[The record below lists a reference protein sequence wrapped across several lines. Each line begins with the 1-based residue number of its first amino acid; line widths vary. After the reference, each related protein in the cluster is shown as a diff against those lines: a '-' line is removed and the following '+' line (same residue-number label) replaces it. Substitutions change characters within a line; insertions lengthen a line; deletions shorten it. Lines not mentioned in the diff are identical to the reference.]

1 MENHRFRENTSDKR
15 LRQLFNQLDNTPN
28 RRYNTAGYT
37 ALRQRYHVMLDAHQN
52 RKVAEKKAE
61 KKRLKKNV
69 IDNALVP
76 VQSTFNSYWKYTI
89 PASLSNYLEVKMRKE
104 VLKLGSNV
112 NLKRYTTNLG
122 VLEIGDTQFRNWT
135 KQIYKFIKPVIV
147 NSLLANICVK
157 AWAVISMKCYN
168 NGDTD
173 ERDRYFVQDKNLGS
187 IIVTSEIEFKNH
199 FYKNAFKAYTALN
212 GHDYIQVYG
221 IGSIDVN
228 VFKFNALSGSSYTPF
243 PDCITLSKS
252 VINIKNT
259 DNDCFRWC
267 CIASR
272 HLPSHHAE
280 RIAHYNNPDFI
291 NEWKISDKDLP
302 MKLNR
307 IPFFEKANSV
317 NVNVYTLES
326 DDKTKIPLH
335 ISKQNNEETI
345 NLFYYNNHY
354 GLIKNFSRFVGGDH
368 NHVCPNCLAK
378 YANTDC
384 YKRHLSVC
392 RDLNENGSLV
402 KMPKHVEKIDEN
414 GKKYTVKSVTQFD
427 DYSKQKKLPVV
438 IYADFEANLQSNDI
452 VVMKNQVAEHK
463 ANTFRLR
470 INSVVDLGIPLDY
483 CYSGTD
489 CDVKFVELLINELEE
504 KIHTKLNEYSEKNKK
519 PILTADEEK
528 QFHKE
533 TDCRFCNRKLEYFN
547 IKKKVKVND
556 RVRDH
561 DHFTGKYEGASHAK
575 CNIKATQ
582 LFKGKIKIPVIFH
595 NANYDIRCF
604 IHAFK
609 TIKGDESFVE
619 SISGVPCNMEIYKS
633 LNINSFSII
642 CSYAHL
648 SSSLAKL
655 IENLPDEKKILMKS
669 ICDDEAKF
677 KLICEKGFYPYEMI
691 DCQEKLDIPIQ
702 ELKREHF
709 NSKLNLSKLD
719 DHDWEHIQRVIQV
732 FNMKSFREF
741 HELYLKVDVY
751 GLHDVFE
758 YYRELSMNTY
768 GLDPAHFIGLPSFTW
783 SAGLKHTGV
792 KLDDITDVDMYMF
805 CEKWKKGGVSVISH
819 RYAKANNPYLPDFD
833 EKQDKSYIL
842 QVDCNNLYGWAM
854 SQKLPI
860 SDFKWTDITSE
871 EIINYNNNS
880 NTGYALE
887 VDLHYPSH
895 LHDEHNDYPLA
906 PEHMMLG
913 KVRKLTPNLNDKKNY
928 IVHIDNLKYYIS
940 KGLIL
945 TKVHRV
951 LQFTQSNW
959 LDTYIS
965 HNSKL
970 RQQAK
975 NDFEKDYY
983 KLLNNAFY
991 GKTMENVRE
1000 RVNVQF
1006 CLDKKKFDKHTS
1018 SPLFANQVNIF
1029 QEDGLALVKTHKK
1042 SIELNKPIYIG
1053 ACVLDLSKLLMFK
1066 FHYDTMKVKYPKCEM
1081 MKTDTDS
1088 LLYFIKT
1095 DDVYLD
1101 MKNDHVIQKQMEF
1114 SNYPKNHML
1123 YNNDRK
1129 KVPGLFQDECVDGS
1143 LTVVSEYIGLR
1154 AKSYVNKLFYVE
1166 ENEYDLK
1173 KKSKGVNSK
1182 HLKNR
1187 IGFEDY
1193 KNCLFHGI
1201 NKSLDKMYAF
1211 RSKNMKTYSIQQS
1224 KICLSGND
1232 DKRIIQ
1238 EDKIHT
1244 LAIGHYKIVA

>member
-1 MENHRFRENTSDKR
+1 M
-15 LRQLFNQLDNTPN
+15 
-28 RRYNTAGYT
+28 
-37 ALRQRYHVMLDAHQN
+37 
-52 RKVAEKKAE
+52 
-61 KKRLKKNV
+61 
-69 IDNALVP
+69 
-76 VQSTFNSYWKYTI
+76 
-89 PASLSNYLEVKMRKE
+89 PA
-104 VLKLGSNV
+104 
-112 NLKRYTTNLG
+112 
-122 VLEIGDTQFRNWT
+122 
-135 KQIYKFIKPVIV
+135 
-147 NSLLANICVK
+147 
-157 AWAVISMKCYN
+157 
-168 NGDTD
+168 
-173 ERDRYFVQDKNLGS
+173 
-187 IIVTSEIEFKNH
+187 
-199 FYKNAFKAYTALN
+199 
-212 GHDYIQVYG
+212 
-221 IGSIDVN
+221 
-228 VFKFNALSGSSYTPF
+228 
-243 PDCITLSKS
+243 
-252 VINIKNT
+252 
-259 DNDCFRWC
+259 
-267 CIASR
+267 
-272 HLPSHHAE
+272 HHAE
-280 RIAHYNNPDFI
+280 RVAHYNNPEFI
-291 NEWKISDKDLP
+291 HEWKISEKDLP
-302 MKLNR
+302 MKINR
-307 IPFFEKANSV
+307 IPFFEKANNV
-317 NVNVYTLES
+317 NVNVYTLEN
-326 DDKTKIPLH
+326 DDKTKIPLF

-378 YANTDC
+378 YSNTEC
-384 YKRHLSVC
+384 YKRHLTVC

-402 KMPKHVEKIDEN
+402 KMPTHTERVDEHGN
-414 GKKYTVKSVTQFD
+414 KYTIKSVTQFN

-438 IYADFEANLQSNDI
+438 MYADFEANLQSNDI

-470 INSVVDLGIPLDY
+470 INSTVDLGIPLDY
-483 CYSGTD
+483 CYSGVD
-489 CDVKFVELLINELEE
+489 CDVKFVELLVNELEE
-504 KIHTKLNEYSEKNKK
+504 KIQTKLNEYSEKNKK
-519 PILTADEEK
+519 PILTAEEEK

-533 TDCRFCNRKLEYFN
+533 TDCRFCNRKLDYFN
-547 IKKKVKVND
+547 IKKKIKVND

-561 DHFTGKYEGASHAK
+561 DHFTGKYEGAAHAK

-604 IHAFK
+604 IQAFRS
-609 TIKGDESFVE
+609 IKGNDFVE

-633 LNINSFSII
+633 LNINTFNII

-655 IENLPDEKKILMKS
+655 IENLPDEKKVLMKS
-669 ICDDEAKF
+669 ICNDEAKF

-709 NSKLNLSKLD
+709 NNKLNLSKLD
-719 DHDWEHIQRVIQV
+719 DKDWAHIQKVIQV
-732 FNMKSFREF
+732 FKMKSFREF

-758 YYRELSMNTY
+758 YYRELSMKTY
-768 GLDPAHFIGLPSFTW
+768 GLDPAHFIGLPSFTKA
-783 SAGLKHTGV
+783 AGLKFTGV
-792 KLDDITDVDMYMF
+792 KLDDLTDVDMFMF

-819 RYAKANNPYLPDFD
+819 RYAKANNPYLPDYD
-833 EKQDKSYIL
+833 DKQDKSYIL
-842 QVDCNNLYGWAM
+842 QVDCNSLYGWAM
-854 SQKLPI
+854 CQKLPI
-860 SDFKWTDITSE
+860 SDFKWNENFTCE
-871 EIINYNNNS
+871 NIINHDTNS
-880 NTGYALE
+880 STGYAIE

-895 LHDEHNDYPLA
+895 LHDQHNDYPLA
-906 PEHMMLG
+906 PEHMILG
-913 KVRKLTPNLNDKKNY
+913 KTRKLTPNLNDKKNY
-928 IVHIDNLKYYIS
+928 IVHIDNLKYYMS
-940 KGLIL
+940 KGLIV
-945 TKVHRV
+945 TKIHRV

-1006 CLDKKKFDKHTS
+1006 CLDKKKFDKHIS
-1018 SPLFANQVNIF
+1018 SPLFANQINIF

-1066 FHYDTMKVKYPKCEM
+1066 FHYDTMKVKYPNSEM

-1101 MKNDHVIQKQMEF
+1101 MKNDDVIQKQMEF
-1114 SNYPKNHML
+1114 SNYPKNHFL
-1123 YNNDRK
+1123 YNCDRK
-1129 KVPGLFQDECVDGS
+1129 KVVGLFQDECVDGS

-1182 HLKNR
+1182 HLKKR
-1187 IGFEDY
+1187 IDFEDY
-1193 KNCLFHGI
+1193 KTCLFDGV
-1201 NKSLDKMYAF
+1201 NKSLDEMYAF

-1238 EDKIHT
+1238 GDKIHT